1 MIMKVKQN
9 DTQCKTTGNNIG
21 KIQYAERI
29 GQYVYNLL
37 KTRHRNEH

>member
-21 KIQYAERI
+21 KIGTVANIR
-29 GQYVYNLL
+29 GLFL
-37 KTRHRNEH
+37 